1 MKYYAE
7 FETDKIIRET
17 YFPDLTFKGTIVEV
31 GGATPEFLSMSKHFK
46 DNGWRAV
53 VIEPNPKF
61 VEEHKTVNNE
71 VYQYACSDENKF
83 GEFTI
88 VEQQVNAYGGV
99 VTDHSFSSIAIK
111 ESYLTKTNL
120 SLSDLKTKKIQV
132 EIRRLDSIL
141 QDLNID
147 TVDILSIDVEGW
159 ELDVMLGLDTE
170 KINCKLIVVENFLN
184 DIEYNN
190 YFEKIGY
197 VLKQEI
203 NYNQIYVKKDVLF
216 TI

>member
-7 FETDKIIRET
+7 F
-17 YFPDLTFKGTIVEV
+17 
-31 GGATPEFLSMSKHFK
+31 
-46 DNGWRAV
+46 
-53 VIEPNPKF
+53 
-61 VEEHKTVNNE
+61 
-71 VYQYACSDENKF
+71 
-83 GEFTI
+83 
-88 VEQQVNAYGGV
+88 
-99 VTDHSFSSIAIK
+99 
-111 ESYLTKTNL
+111 
-120 SLSDLKTKKIQV
+120 
-132 EIRRLDSIL
+132 
-141 QDLNID
+141 
-147 TVDILSIDVEGW
+147 
-159 ELDVMLGLDTE
+159 DTE

>member
-1 MKYYAE
+1 MK
-7 FETDKIIRET
+7 
-17 YFPDLTFKGTIVEV
+17 
-31 GGATPEFLSMSKHFK
+31 
-46 DNGWRAV
+46 
-53 VIEPNPKF
+53 
-61 VEEHKTVNNE
+61 
-71 VYQYACSDENKF
+71 NKF

>member
-1 MKYYAE
+1 M
-7 FETDKIIRET
+7 
-17 YFPDLTFKGTIVEV
+17 
-31 GGATPEFLSMSKHFK
+31 
-46 DNGWRAV
+46 
-53 VIEPNPKF
+53 
-61 VEEHKTVNNE
+61 
-71 VYQYACSDENKF
+71 
-83 GEFTI
+83 
-88 VEQQVNAYGGV
+88 
-99 VTDHSFSSIAIK
+99 
-111 ESYLTKTNL
+111 TKTNL